1 MKLLRRIFKAVLVFM
16 LATAGQA
23 FASDCV
29 YYGTRITKTIKEYKQ
44 ARTRD
49 MKEEKFGLLHFYIKE
64 TKSNCRKKSR
74 YYKRAVKASIDYKE
88 NK

>member
-1 MKLLRRIFKAVLVFM
+1 MKLLIIIAL
-16 LATAGQA
+16 TITTY
-23 FASDCV
+23 ASDCV

-64 TKSNCRKKSR
+64 TKTNCRKKSR
-74 YYKRAVKASIDYKE
+74 YYKRAVKASIDYKS
-88 NK
+88 KG